1 MFTGGFLLHE
11 MVPKNTIIETKENV
25 ENYYKDYNF
34 YQRVYNRIFHH
45 VSNHYYESFFKCEDD
60 IVPFLKKTDNCYLEG
75 WWQYKDIAIPLVS
88 MIQKEI
94 IEIDKIQ
101 DKNIK
106 ETTNRIDECE
116 SVAIHVRRGDY
127 LKYSKLFG
135 NICTDE
141 YYKAAIKYSFKRIK
155 NPVFFVFTDDKDYC
169 ELLFGDSAI
178 ICPPVD
184 AKKAYFDI
192 LLMSK
197 CKHHILA
204 NSTFS
209 WWGTA
214 LSKNKGIVIMPS
226 RQNNLLKNNPLAFDN
241 SVLINKNGIV
251 IER

>member
-1 MFTGGFLLHE
+1 

-106 ETTNRIDECE
+106 EKTNRIDECE

-155 NPVFFVFTDDKDYC
+155 NLFSLYLQMTKIIVNYC
-169 ELLFGDSAI
+169 LEIAPLFAHLSMQ
-178 ICPPVD
+178 
-184 AKKAYFDI
+184 KK
-192 LLMSK
+192 
-197 CKHHILA
+197 HILIYYLCQNA
-204 NSTFS
+204 NTTF
-209 WWGTA
+209 
-214 LSKNKGIVIMPS
+214 
-226 RQNNLLKNNPLAFDN
+226 
-241 SVLINKNGIV
+241 
-251 IER
+251 